1 MRRTISK
8 VDGSNGDV
16 VADEGFDLGVG
27 FEHLRLHLFQRH
39 VLQRRRLGG
48 EEAEIARAGMGQ
60 RVAAG
65 LVAVDHGATPR
76 IGQVSIPSVGD
87 LVLVQFVGGDINAP
101 IIVGSLYNDE
111 DRPPINA
118 NGQSILHLPLG
129 AGDSDAVHIEVNSD
143 GKREIKI
150 KLGSGLEINL
160 RDDDPAVKIAVGSSA
175 TIQIDNDGAI
185 KLESQGKIAITGN
198 EVNIEAK
205 AQLKLKGATI
215 DLN

>member
-1 MRRTISK
+1 MSTLSLYETIQRIVQEELRRVQTAELA
-8 VDGSNGDV
+8 V
-16 VADEGFDLGVG
+16 VQAQHPHAGESDQENYSCTVK
-27 FEHLRLHLFQRH
+27 LRNS
-39 VLQRRRLGG
+39 
-48 EEAEIARAGMGQ
+48 
-60 RVAAG
+60 G
-65 LVAVDHGATPR
+65 LLLKEVSVATPR

-111 DRPPINA
+111 DRPPVNA
-118 NGQSILHLPLG
+118 KGQAILHLPLG
-129 AGDSDAVHIEVNSD
+129 AGESDAVHIEGNSD
-143 GKREIKI
+143 GKREINI

-185 KLESQGKIAITGN
+185 TLESQGKIAITGN